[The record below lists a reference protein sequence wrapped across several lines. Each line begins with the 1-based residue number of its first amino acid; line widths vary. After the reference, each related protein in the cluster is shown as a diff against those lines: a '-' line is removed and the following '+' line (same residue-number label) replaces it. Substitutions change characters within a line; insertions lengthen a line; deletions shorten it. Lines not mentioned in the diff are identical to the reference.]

1 MSYILQIEYRER
13 IVARK
18 LMTTSTTHKACYA
31 FLMPAARLQPVG
43 RPAIHDPGPR
53 PPGPAC
59 KNRSALS
66 ELDHVKR

>member
-31 FLMPAARLQPVG
+31 FLMPAARLQPVPP
-43 RPAIHDPGPR
+43 RRFLTRAPGP
-53 PPGPAC
+53 PG
-59 KNRSALS
+59 R
-66 ELDHVKR
+66 HVKIDPRYRS